1 MPPLMDDD
9 TTAAPIKTSHYGF
22 SNINVNDLG
31 ADSYTLFGLILDKSG
46 SVTGFRQIIED
57 AATNVIKGCQNAP
70 RADNM
75 LVRCLTFDSNVDQVH
90 DFKLLVDC
98 APDSYKGIIRPGGC
112 TSLYDASV
120 NIVESLAN
128 AGKDLIAKD
137 YKANGIVVIVTDGE
151 DVGSTHPVGDVKAA
165 VDKARQQ
172 ECLESII
179 IILIGVNIT
188 DPRISQCLKDF
199 VQAANIDQYIEVDKA
214 DPKTFAKIAGF
225 VVASVSSQSQ
235 SLGTGSASK
244 PITF

>member
-9 TTAAPIKTSHYGF
+9 TVAAPTNTSHYGF
-22 SNINVNDLG
+22 SAININDLG

-46 SVTGFRQIIED
+46 SVCGFDNIIEK
-57 AATNVIKGCQNAP
+57 AAQDVIKGCQNAP

-75 LVRCLTFDSNVDQVH
+75 LVRCLTFNDDITPIH

-98 APDSYKGIIRPGGC
+98 APDSYKGIIKAGGC

-120 NIVESLAN
+120 NIIESLAN
-128 AGKDLIAKD
+128 AGQDLLARD

-165 VDKARQQ
+165 VEKARRN

-179 IILIGVNIT
+179 VILIGVNIS
-188 DPRISQCLKDF
+188 DPRISKKLKSFKD
-199 VQAANIDQYIEVDKA
+199 AAVIDQYIEVDNA

>member
-1 MPPLMDDD
+1 MPLMDDD

-31 ADSYTLFGLILDKSG
+31 ADSYTLFGLVLDKSG
-46 SVTGFRQIIED
+46 SVTGFNQVIED
-57 AATNVIKGCQNAP
+57 AAKNIIKGCQSAP

-75 LVRCLTFDSNVDQVH
+75 MVRCLTVDSHVNQVH

-98 APDSYKGIIRPGGC
+98 APDSYTGIITPGGC

-120 NIVESLAN
+120 DIVKSLAN
-128 AGKDLIAKD
+128 AGKDLLAKD
-137 YKANGIVVIVTDGE
+137 YKVNGIIAIVTDGE
-151 DVGSTHPVGDVKAA
+151 DVGSTNTVANVKNA
-165 VDKARQQ
+165 VEEARRQ

-179 IILIGVNIT
+179 VILIGVNIN

-199 VQAANIDQYIEVDKA
+199 VQGANIDQYVEVDKA

-225 VVASVSSQSQ
+225 IVASVSSQSQ